1 MRPRMSYETR
11 MKNIYAERFLL
22 CESKEIFNQSDR
34 CIQRAFRIR
43 IGVFTLEGGYRGNQ
57 RETARAQQ
65 MEDIYVS

>member
-22 CESKEIFNQSDR
+22 CESKEVFTQSHR

-43 IGVFTLEGGYRGNQ
+43 IGVFTLEGGTMGNQ
-57 RETARAQQ
+57 HETACAQQ
-65 MEDIYVS
+65 MEVIYVS